1 MFNYLISEIYPS
13 AGMPVSAIDGYVGT
27 VVSTVDSP
35 CKEPILNIFMESTQ
49 NFIDLHLFFVDR
61 ITQGH
66 IWLNI
71 NKHSL
76 SHMHSK
82 KRF

>member
-13 AGMPVSAIDGYVGT
+13 AGMPVSAVDGYVGT
-27 VVSTVDSP
+27 LVSTVESP
-35 CKEPILNIFMESTQ
+35 EPILTIFMESTQ

-66 IWLNI
+66 ILLNI

-76 SHMHSK
+76 SHINSK